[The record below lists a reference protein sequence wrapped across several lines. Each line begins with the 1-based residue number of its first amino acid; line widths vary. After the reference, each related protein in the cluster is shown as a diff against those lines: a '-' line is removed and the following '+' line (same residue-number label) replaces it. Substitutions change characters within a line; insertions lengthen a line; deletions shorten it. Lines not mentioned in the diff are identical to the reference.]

1 MHQGSTTHA
10 PSTSSEHLPEA
21 DFAAAHAARAAK
33 RLNEPPVAAAATAT
47 RPPGQTA
54 DGEATPSPVARWLR
68 ELEERRYPSVLGHD
82 EFLER
87 LRLEKRR
94 ADRSGSP
101 LSLVL
106 LRHWPEADAGGSS
119 RSSRSSRSPRSSGS
133 SRLHSPA
140 APAHERA
147 SALMACLR
155 ERVRETDLLG
165 QMDSGDC
172 AVLLTDTGAEGRRGF
187 IARIGRALHG
197 PAPGSSEGS
206 RHALH
211 GLDTGELAM
220 TSATYPDQLFEN
232 LDAGREVVPL
242 GSLMLDET
250 SPAVASGYAGKRLL
264 DLVGALAGL
273 VLLAPVMAAVAVAV
287 AATSPGPVLF
297 RQVRLGRGG
306 APFVFYKF
314 RTMRHGADDAVHRDF
329 VARLISEPGAQPE
342 TGTAFKLVGDPRVTP
357 LGRFLR
363 RTSLD
368 ELPQFFNV
376 LRGDMSLVGPRP
388 PIPYEAR
395 HYRAWHLRRL
405 LQVKPGITG
414 PWQVAGRSQVPFD
427 EMVRMDLRYIAGCSL
442 GLDLRLLLRTVGVV
456 FSGHGAR

>member
-1 MHQGSTTHA
+1 MH
-10 PSTSSEHLPEA
+10 EHRDRSPA
-21 DFAAAHAARAAK
+21 QRPRDPDPAAADP
-33 RLNEPPVAAAATAT
+33 LPPLV
-47 RPPGQTA
+47 PS
-54 DGEATPSPVARWLR
+54 SPVARWWR
-68 ELEERRYPSVLGHD
+68 EIEERLDERRPAAVLGHD

-94 ADRSGSP
+94 ADRSGAA

-106 LRHWPEADAGGSS
+106 LRPWGPGAAQG
-119 RSSRSSRSPRSSGS
+119 R
-133 SRLHSPA
+133 PA
-140 APAHERA
+140 AEPPHLRA
-147 SALMACLR
+147 AALMARLR
-155 ERVRETDLLG
+155 GLVRETDLLG

-172 AVLLTDTGAEGRRGF
+172 AVLLTDTNAPGRLGF
-187 IARIGRALHG
+187 VSRIGRALRAAGG
-197 PAPGSSEGS
+197 P
-206 RHALH
+206 
-211 GLDTGELAM
+211 ELAM
-220 TSATYPDQLFEN
+220 TGATYPDQLFEN

-242 GSLMLDET
+242 GSLMLDDAG
-250 SPAVASGYAGKRLL
+250 PAARTGYAGKRLL
-264 DLVGALAGL
+264 DLAGAAAAI
-273 VLLAPVMAAVAVAV
+273 VLLAPLMAAVALAVAV
-287 AATSPGPVLF
+287 SSPGPVVF

-314 RTMRHGADDAVHRDF
+314 RTMTHGSDDAVHRDF
-329 VARLISEPGAQPE
+329 VARLIAGGPHGQARAEAAAGD
-342 TGTAFKLVGDPRVTP
+342 GTAQGSFKLQDDPRVTR

-368 ELPQFFNV
+368 ELPQLFNV

-427 EMVRMDLRYIAGCSL
+427 EMVRMDLRYIARCSL
-442 GLDLRLLLRTVGVV
+442 ALDLLLLLRTVGVV
-456 FSGHGAR
+456 VSGRGAR

>member
-1 MHQGSTTHA
+1 MHQGPTTHA
-10 PSTSSEHLPEA
+10 PSTPLGQPPGA
-21 DFAAAHAARAAK
+21 GFATAHAASSARG
-33 RLNEPPVAAAATAT
+33 LNAPTVTT
-47 RPPGQTA
+47 THVPPGRTTSQ
-54 DGEATPSPVARWLR
+54 EAPPSSVARWLR
-68 ELEERRYPSVLGHD
+68 ELEERRYASVLGHD

-106 LRHWPEADAGGSS
+106 LRHGPAADAG
-119 RSSRSSRSPRSSGS
+119 RSSRSS
-133 SRLHSPA
+133 HSTA
-140 APAHERA
+140 SATPAHERA
-147 SALMACLR
+147 SALMAFLR

-187 IARIGRALHG
+187 IARIGRALQG
-197 PAPGSSEGS
+197 PTPGSSEAS

-220 TSATYPDQLFEN
+220 TAATYPDQLFEN
-232 LDAGREVVPL
+232 LDAGRDVVPL

-250 SPAVASGYAGKRLL
+250 SPAAGSGYAGKRLL
-264 DLVGALAGL
+264 DIAGALAGL
-273 VLLAPVMAAVAVAV
+273 ALLAPVMAAVAVGVAV
-287 AATSPGPVLF
+287 TSPGPVLF
-297 RQVRLGRGG
+297 RQLRLGRGG

-314 RTMRHGADDAVHRDF
+314 RTMRHGADDAVHREF
-329 VARLISEPGAQPE
+329 VAKLISEPGAQPE
-342 TGTAFKLVGDPRVTP
+342 AGTAFKLLGDPRVTP

-427 EMVRMDLRYIAGCSL
+427 EMVRMDLRYIARCSL

-456 FSGHGAR
+456 FSGRGAR

>member
-1 MHQGSTTHA
+1 MH
-10 PSTSSEHLPEA
+10 EHR
-21 DFAAAHAARAAK
+21 DRSQ
-33 RLNEPPVAAAATAT
+33 EPPS
-47 RPPGQTA
+47 RP
-54 DGEATPSPVARWLR
+54 TPSRTPARHDQAGARVGSETPIARWWNELEQR
-68 ELEERRYPSVLGHD
+68 LEERRPAAVLGHD

-94 ADRSGSP
+94 ADRSGHA

-106 LRHWPEADAGGSS
+106 LR
-119 RSSRSSRSPRSSGS
+119 PRNPVTREQSGPAWQPPH
-133 SRLHSPA
+133 LHA
-140 APAHERA
+140 A
-147 SALMACLR
+147 ALMAQLR
-155 ERVRETDLLG
+155 ELVRETDLLG